1 MKKETFK
8 KALNNLYSACGL
20 NPVMIEEV
28 KNKYY
33 HIQKFIHPTQ
43 RKIIDVSYS
52 LNGRMCVSVYCDTA
66 NAAQKN
72 AVWCKTIEQFI
83 EEVS

>member
-1 MKKETFK
+1 MKKKTFK
-8 KALNNLYSACGL
+8 KALSNLYKGCGL

-52 LNGRMCVSVYCDTA
+52 LNGKMCVLVYCGTA
-66 NAAQKN
+66 NTAQRN
-72 AVWCKTIEQFI
+72 AVRCKTIEQFVK
-83 EEVS
+83 EVS

>member
-1 MKKETFK
+1 MKKKTFK
-8 KALNNLYSACGL
+8 KALNNLYNGCGL

-33 HIQKFIHPTQ
+33 HIQKFMHHTQ

-52 LNGRMCVSVYCDTA
+52 LNGRVCVSVYCDTA

-72 AVWCKTIEQFI
+72 AVWCKTIEQFVK
-83 EEVS
+83 EVS